1 MDLGTTVAALT
12 PNAASTAT
20 AFARAATGPTA
31 VRTSPTSIAPST
43 TYATSVTA
51 SSSLAPTVI
60 RTVLCRMHGQRLP

>member
-20 AFARAATGPTA
+20 AFARAATA

-60 RTVLCRMHGQRLP
+60 RTVLCRMHGRRLP